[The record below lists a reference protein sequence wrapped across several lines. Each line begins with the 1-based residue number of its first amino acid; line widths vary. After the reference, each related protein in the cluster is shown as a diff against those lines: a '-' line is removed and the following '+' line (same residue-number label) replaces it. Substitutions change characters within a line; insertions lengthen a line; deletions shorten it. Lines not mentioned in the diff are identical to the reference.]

1 MRPNL
6 DRVLTLGALSAF
18 LYGTG
23 AAASRVYPVLEI
35 LFLACAMCAGL
46 GAIALYLYLYRLG
59 Y

>member
-23 AAASRVYPVLEI
+23 AAASHLYPVLEV
-35 LFLACAMCAGL
+35 LFLICAMCTGVVAL
-46 GAIALYLYLYRLG
+46 ALYVYSLS
-59 Y
+59 